1 MRYLD
6 NGGVSL
12 ALETRGSGRHRLL
25 FVHGWISSRRIFY
38 EVTARLDPARYTS
51 HLLDLRGAGLS
62 DRPTEGHDLDGYASD
77 LRTALEAVGGPVDL
91 IAHSMG
97 GKVAQ
102 YVALTPPPNLR
113 RLVLVAPGTAR
124 AYVSSARHRALAE
137 GAFGSRI
144 RIERFQRAAMVRD
157 IAPDAMER
165 LIDDALVAQ
174 RESWFGWY
182 DRGRAV
188 DFSDRVGQIAIP
200 TIVIAGNRDPLAP
213 LARLRRDVASAIPG
227 AVFVSLRD
235 VGHNIPVEAPTE
247 LAGIIE
253 RLEQDQRSGATP
265 ATAQN
270 LSAAAGTKPA
280 S

>member
-1 MRYLD
+1 MRYID

-12 ALETRGSGRHRLL
+12 ALETRGAGPHRLL
-25 FVHGWISSRRIFY
+25 FAHGWISSRRMFY
-38 EVTARLDPARYTS
+38 EVTARLDPAQYTS
-51 HLLDLRGAGLS
+51 YLLDFRGAGLS
-62 DRPTEGHDLDGYASD
+62 DRPAQGHDLFGYASD
-77 LRTALEAVGGPVDL
+77 LRAAIDAVGGTVDL

-102 YVALTPPPNLR
+102 YVAIEPPTHLR

-124 AYVSSARHRALAE
+124 AYASSSRHRALAE
-137 GAFGSRI
+137 AAFGSRV
-144 RIERFQRAAMVRD
+144 RIEQFQRAAMIRD

-182 DRGRAV
+182 DRGRAI
-188 DFSDRVGQIAIP
+188 DFSDRVGGIALP
-200 TIVIAGNRDPLAP
+200 TIVVAGSRDPLTST
-213 LARLRRDVASAIPG
+213 ARLRRDVAGAIPG

-235 VGHNIPVEAPTE
+235 VGHNIPVEVPTE

-253 RLEQDQRSGATP
+253 RLGQSPHTS
-265 ATAQN
+265 T
-270 LSAAAGTKPA
+270 SK
-280 S
+280 

>member
-12 ALETRGSGRHRLL
+12 ALETRGSGPRRLL

-62 DRPTEGHDLDGYASD
+62 DRPAEGYDLDGYASD
-77 LRTALEAVGGPVDL
+77 LRTALEAVGGPLDL
-91 IAHSMG
+91 VAHSMG

-102 YVALTPPPNLR
+102 YVALAPPANLR

-124 AYVSSARHRALAE
+124 AYASSARHRALAE
-137 GAFGSRI
+137 GAFGSRV

-165 LIDDALVAQ
+165 LIDDALIAQ

-188 DFSDRVGQIAIP
+188 DFADRIGGIALP
-200 TIVIAGNRDPLAP
+200 TIVVAGNRDPLAP
-213 LARLRRDVASAIPG
+213 LARLRRDVAGAIPG

-235 VGHNIPVEAPTE
+235 VGHNIPVEVPTE

-253 RLEQDQRSGATP
+253 RLDDDQRS
-265 ATAQN
+265 
-270 LSAAAGTKPA
+270 SGTR
-280 S
+280 SG